1 MENMME
7 KKVGIM
13 GGTFNPIHNGHLL
26 LAESAR
32 EAFGL
37 DEILF
42 MPSGNSY
49 MKDAA
54 SILDGK
60 TRAHMTELAI
70 EGNPFF
76 RLSRMELERKGPTY
90 TCDTLSQ
97 LKRQEGACQYFFIMG
112 ADNLFILEKWK
123 DVEYIFQNCVIAVA
137 ARGDEPDGEIGR
149 KAELLKKRYQADI
162 RLLSERRIDIS
173 SLEIRERLQKVQSVR
188 YLLPDSVLAYIAR
201 EGLYQS

>member
-1 MENMME
+1 ME

-60 TRAHMTELAI
+60 TRAYMTELAI

-112 ADNLFILEKWK
+112 VDNLFILEKWK

-173 SLEIRERLQKVQSVR
+173 SLEIRERLQKGQSVR

>member
-149 KAELLKKRYQADI
+149 KAEPLKKRYQADI

-173 SLEIRERLQKVQSVR
+173 SLEIRERLQKGQSVR

>member
-1 MENMME
+1 ME

-60 TRAHMTELAI
+60 TRAYMTELAI

-137 ARGDEPDGEIGR
+137 ARGDEPDGEIR
-149 KAELLKKRYQADI
+149 RRAELLKKRYQADI

-173 SLEIRERLQKVQSVR
+173 SLEIRERLQKGQSVR